1 MLKSSVS
8 KMKIDTVLGILL
20 FFNIKMMIGEA
31 ELILNSSCQLR
42 SVVGI
47 NMMIDD
53 TLMIQ

>member
-1 MLKSSVS
+1 
-8 KMKIDTVLGILL
+8 MKIDTVLGILL